1 MRFYFFASFIVFCI
15 WLGYEIHKHRNM
27 EAKDYEA
34 FWDREHAAN
43 STRRKSLDGL
53 NYITI
58 PVETFPFGLVPQNE
72 QIAEYE
78 QTICD
83 LAKEPVVNLTG
94 FSNTDLKLEYG
105 APNIDLL
112 SLYDQR
118 YTTLVCTL
126 QSWAALLYKEGQPQ
140 AARVLLEFA
149 IDTHTDIYASY
160 ELLVRIYKEYSAED
174 QIAGLLPV
182 AQQLHSLSRTRILTF
197 LEAACPKPI
206 SDTDTGAGS
215 Q

>member
-53 NYITI
+53 PYIAI
-58 PVETFPFGLVPQNE
+58 PVETFPFGLLPGNE
-72 QIAEYE
+72 QVPEYE
-78 QTICD
+78 QTIRD
-83 LAKEPVVNLTG
+83 LAQEPVVNLTG
-94 FSNTDLKLEYG
+94 FSNTDLKLQYG

-126 QSWAALLYKEGQPQ
+126 QSWAALLYKEGQPA
-140 AARVLLEFA
+140 AARILLEFA
-149 IDTHTDIYASY
+149 ADTHTDIYASY
-160 ELLVRIYKEYSAED
+160 ELLVRIYEENSEKEKISS
-174 QIAGLLPV
+174 LLPL
-182 AQQLHSLSRTRILTF
+182 AQEIRSLSKNRIITL
-197 LEAACPKPI
+197 LEEHR
-206 SDTDTGAGS
+206 
-215 Q
+215 

>member
-53 NYITI
+53 PYIAI
-58 PVETFPFGLVPQNE
+58 PVETFPFGLLPGNE
-72 QIAEYE
+72 QVPEYE
-78 QTICD
+78 QTIRD
-83 LAKEPVVNLTG
+83 LAQEPVVNLTG
-94 FSNTDLKLEYG
+94 FSNTDLKLQYG

-126 QSWAALLYKEGQPQ
+126 QSWAELLYKEGQPA
-140 AARVLLEFA
+140 AARILLEFA
-149 IDTHTDIYASY
+149 ADTHTDIYASY
-160 ELLVRIYKEYSAED
+160 ELLVRIYEENSEKEKISS
-174 QIAGLLPV
+174 LLPL
-182 AQQLHSLSRTRILTF
+182 AQEIHSLSKNRIITL
-197 LEAACPKPI
+197 LE
-206 SDTDTGAGS
+206 DHR
-215 Q
+215 

>member
-27 EAKDYEA
+27 EAKNYEA

-58 PVETFPFGLVPQNE
+58 PVETFPFGLLPGNE
-72 QIAEYE
+72 QVIEYE
-78 QTICD
+78 QTTRD
-83 LAKEPVVNLTG
+83 LAQEPVVNLTG

-126 QSWAALLYKEGQPQ
+126 QSWAELLYKEGFPE
-140 AARVLLEFA
+140 AAQILLEFA
-149 IDTHTDIYASY
+149 ISTHTDIYASY
-160 ELLVRIYKEYSAED
+160 ELLVRIYEENSEKD
-174 QIAGLLPV
+174 KIASLLPP
-182 AQQLHSLSRTRILTF
+182 AQEIRSLSKNRIIAL
-197 LEAACPKPI
+197 LEEHV
-206 SDTDTGAGS
+206 
-215 Q
+215 

>member
-27 EAKDYEA
+27 EAKNYEA
-34 FWDREHAAN
+34 FWEREHAAN

-58 PVETFPFGLVPQNE
+58 PVETFPFGLLPESE
-72 QIAEYE
+72 QITEYE
-78 QTICD
+78 QTIRD
-83 LAKEPVVNLTG
+83 LSQEPVVNLTG
-94 FSNTDLKLEYG
+94 FSNTDLKLQYG

-126 QSWAALLYKEGQPQ
+126 QSWAALLYKEGFPE
-140 AARVLLEFA
+140 AARSLLEFA
-149 IDTHTDIYASY
+149 ASTHTDVYASY
-160 ELLVRIYKEYSAED
+160 ELLIRIYEESSENDK
-174 QIAGLLPV
+174 IAALLPP
-182 AQQLHSLSRTRILTF
+182 AQEIRSLSRNRILTL
-197 LEAACPKPI
+197 LEAHTSK
-206 SDTDTGAGS
+206 SVV
-215 Q
+215 

>member
-1 MRFYFFASFIVFCI
+1 MP
-15 WLGYEIHKHRNM
+15 L
-27 EAKDYEA
+27 
-34 FWDREHAAN
+34 
-43 STRRKSLDGL
+43 
-53 NYITI
+53 
-58 PVETFPFGLVPQNE
+58 NE

-78 QTICD
+78 QTIRD

-149 IDTHTDIYASY
+149 ISTHTDIYASY
-160 ELLVRIYKEYSAED
+160 ELLVRIYKEQSAEN
-174 QIAGLLPV
+174 QISGLLPM

-197 LEAACPKPI
+197 LEAACPNPV

-215 Q
+215 P

>member
-1 MRFYFFASFIVFCI
+1 
-15 WLGYEIHKHRNM
+15 M

-58 PVETFPFGLVPQNE
+58 PVEAFPFGLVLQNE

-78 QTICD
+78 QTIRD

-140 AARVLLEFA
+140 AAVFCLNLL
-149 IDTHTDIYASY
+149 
-160 ELLVRIYKEYSAED
+160 
-174 QIAGLLPV
+174 
-182 AQQLHSLSRTRILTF
+182 
-197 LEAACPKPI
+197 
-206 SDTDTGAGS
+206 
-215 Q
+215 

>member
-1 MRFYFFASFIVFCI
+1 MRFYFFASFIVFCV
-15 WLGYEIHKHRNM
+15 WLGYEIHKRRNA
-27 EAKDYEA
+27 EAKNYEA

-53 NYITI
+53 PYIAI
-58 PVETFPFGLVPQNE
+58 PVETFPFGLLSGNE
-72 QIAEYE
+72 QVLEYE
-78 QTICD
+78 QTIRD
-83 LAKEPVVNLTG
+83 LAQEPVVNLTG
-94 FSNTDLKLEYG
+94 FSNTDLKLQYG

-126 QSWAALLYKEGQPQ
+126 QSWAELLYKQGQPE
-140 AARVLLEFA
+140 AARILLEFA
-149 IDTHTDIYASY
+149 VSTHTDIYASY
-160 ELLVRIYKEYSAED
+160 ELLVRIYKEQSAED
-174 QIAGLLPV
+174 QISGLLPV

-197 LEAACPKPI
+197 LEAACPNPI

-215 Q
+215 P

>member
-27 EAKDYEA
+27 EAKNYEA

-58 PVETFPFGLVPQNE
+58 PVETFPFGLLPGNE
-72 QIAEYE
+72 QVIEYE
-78 QTICD
+78 QTTRD
-83 LAKEPVVNLTG
+83 LAQEPVVNLTG

-126 QSWAALLYKEGQPQ
+126 QSWAELLYKEGFPE
-140 AARVLLEFA
+140 AARILLEFA
-149 IDTHTDIYASY
+149 ISTHTDIYASY
-160 ELLVRIYKEYSAED
+160 ELLVRIYEENSEKD
-174 QIAGLLPV
+174 KIASLLPP
-182 AQQLHSLSRTRILTF
+182 AQEIRSLSKNRIIAL
-197 LEAACPKPI
+197 LEEHV
-206 SDTDTGAGS
+206 
-215 Q
+215 

>member
-58 PVETFPFGLVPQNE
+58 PVEAFPFGLLSGNE
-72 QIAEYE
+72 QVLEYE
-78 QTICD
+78 QTIRD
-83 LAKEPVVNLTG
+83 LAQEPVVNLTG
-94 FSNTDLKLEYG
+94 FSNTDLKLQYG

-126 QSWAALLYKEGQPQ
+126 QSWAELLYKQGQPE
-140 AARVLLEFA
+140 AARILLEFA
-149 IDTHTDIYASY
+149 VSTHTDIYASY
-160 ELLVRIYKEYSAED
+160 NLLVRIYKESSESD
-174 QIAGLLPV
+174 KIASLLPP
-182 AQQLHSLSRTRILTF
+182 AQEIRSLSKNRIIAL
-197 LEAACPKPI
+197 LEERL
-206 SDTDTGAGS
+206 
-215 Q
+215 

>member
-58 PVETFPFGLVPQNE
+58 PVETFPFGLVPLNE

-78 QTICD
+78 QTIRD

-140 AARVLLEFA
+140 AARILLEFA
-149 IDTHTDIYASY
+149 ISTHTDIYASY
-160 ELLVRIYKEYSAED
+160 ELLVHIYEENSESDK
-174 QIAGLLPV
+174 IAALLPS
-182 AQQLHSLSRTRILTF
+182 AQEIRSLSKNRIITL
-197 LEAACPKPI
+197 LEEHA
-206 SDTDTGAGS
+206 
-215 Q
+215 

>member
-27 EAKDYEA
+27 EAKNYEA

-58 PVETFPFGLVPQNE
+58 PVETFPFGLLPGNE
-72 QIAEYE
+72 QVIEYE
-78 QTICD
+78 QTTRD
-83 LAKEPVVNLTG
+83 LAQEPVVNLTG

-126 QSWAALLYKEGQPQ
+126 QSWAELLYKEGFPE
-140 AARVLLEFA
+140 AARILLEFA
-149 IDTHTDIYASY
+149 ISTHTDIYASY
-160 ELLVRIYKEYSAED
+160 ELLVRIYEENSEKD
-174 QIAGLLPV
+174 KIASLLPP
-182 AQQLHSLSRTRILTF
+182 AQEIRSLSKKRIIAL
-197 LEAACPKPI
+197 LEEHV
-206 SDTDTGAGS
+206 
-215 Q
+215 

>member
-53 NYITI
+53 PYIAI
-58 PVETFPFGLVPQNE
+58 PVETFPCCLLPGNE
-72 QIAEYE
+72 QFPEYE
-78 QTICD
+78 QTIRD
-83 LAKEPVVNLTG
+83 LAQEPVVNLTG

-126 QSWAALLYKEGQPQ
+126 QSWAELLYKEGQPA
-140 AARVLLEFA
+140 AARILLEFA
-149 IDTHTDIYASY
+149 ADTHTDIYASY
-160 ELLVRIYKEYSAED
+160 ELLVRIYEENSEKEKISS
-174 QIAGLLPV
+174 LLPL
-182 AQQLHSLSRTRILTF
+182 AQEIRSLSKNRIITL
-197 LEAACPKPI
+197 LEEHR
-206 SDTDTGAGS
+206 
-215 Q
+215 